1 MIPKLVCYSVIPTSV
16 GAYSVFNKNAY
27 CSSGNSDELK
37 PKELKGESKV
47 CSPVNSNKGLPHAE
61 LKPFSPFT
69 VSNNVNAS
77 KVVATSLKANEFN
90 EKVGMGIFQRFYK
103 NVSDRSVGLLMAYP
117 FDALAN
123 VTMNQGFKN
132 PSQSFLNNWLDSFK
146 IFQSNLLKASG
157 ATFLEYVVH
166 RGAKVGAAVTVQDVF
181 SDYDATAKRLLKSA
195 TIFGIE
201 VLIAPVHAF
210 MILTTTGEMS
220 YKDAVKRMVMSPD
233 GRFSPRQPW
242 AGAVAFALKG
252 VTFSP
257 AQFEAWDY
265 CERLFDKK
273 CKDMNT
279 KEQVFTYVLGAL
291 CGSIVSMP
299 ATRLYYNSAVRIKN
313 PPTSLTEFS
322 QFLRSSLQ
330 FNTAQTKQFLV
341 EWQTFIKS
349 AYVKNAVLNK
359 TFWKAL
365 AHVLMH
371 IK

>member
-1 MIPKLVCYSVIPTSV
+1 MIPVFRFLPFSNLNVNLNQSKLTNCSNLKNLESKDLNCLLPEYKSFSYPFYVNKCVNPLCFKSTQSRLIATSV
-16 GAYSVFNKNAY
+16 DSNAFKNLGVLQTFY
-27 CSSGNSDELK
+27 D
-37 PKELKGESKV
+37 
-47 CSPVNSNKGLPHAE
+47 
-61 LKPFSPFT
+61 
-69 VSNNVNAS
+69 NV
-77 KVVATSLKANEFN
+77 
-90 EKVGMGIFQRFYK
+90 R
-103 NVSDRSVGLLMAYP
+103 DRSVGLLMAYP

-132 PSQSFLNNWLDSFK
+132 PSQSLFNNWFDSFK

-157 ATFLEYVVH
+157 STFLEYVVH

-181 SDYDATAKRLLKSA
+181 SDYDATAKRVLKSA
-195 TIFGIE
+195 TIFAIE

-220 YKDAVKRMVMSPD
+220 YKDAARRMLTASN
-233 GRFSPRQPW
+233 GQTSLRQPW
-242 AGAVAFALKG
+242 VGAMAFALKG

-279 KEQVFTYVLGAL
+279 REQVFTYVLGAL
-291 CGSIVSMP
+291 SGSIVSMP

-313 PPTSLTEFS
+313 PPTSLNEFS
-322 QFLRSSLQ
+322 NFLRSSLQ
-330 FNTAQTKQFLV
+330 FNTAQTKQFIL
-341 EWQTFIKS
+341 EWQSFIKS
-349 AYVKNAVLNK
+349 AYVKNAVSNK

>member
-1 MIPKLVCYSVIPTSV
+1 MIPFTRFSLPILLGSHRVFEKHAPSPGSNRSETTNLVPEFFKVESSKFALPI
-16 GAYSVFNKNAY
+16 KNSY
-27 CSSGNSDELK
+27 VNLEQPSFK
-37 PKELKGESKV
+37 PVHNFDRPIFIAAPLER
-47 CSPVNSNKGLPHAE
+47 NI
-61 LKPFSPFT
+61 
-69 VSNNVNAS
+69 
-77 KVVATSLKANEFN
+77 FN
-90 EKVGMGIFQRFYK
+90 ENVGIFQTFYT
-103 NVSDRSVGLLMAYP
+103 NVSDRSAGLLMAYP

-132 PSQSFLNNWLDSFK
+132 PSQSLLNNWLDSFK
-146 IFQSNLLKASG
+146 LFKSNLLKAS
-157 ATFLEYVVH
+157 ASTFLEYVVH

-181 SDYDATAKRLLKSA
+181 SDYDAKAKRLLKSA

-210 MILTTTGEMS
+210 MILTTTGDMS
-220 YKDAVKRMVMSPD
+220 YKDALKRMLTTPD
-233 GRFSPRQPW
+233 GRLSSRQPW
-242 AGAVAFALKG
+242 AGAMAFALKG

-313 PPTSLTEFS
+313 PPTTLTEFS

-349 AYVKNAVLNK
+349 AYVKNAVSNK